1 VGDSGLFSIESTD
14 RTNVAKQY
22 KRFDVMQYRY
32 RMSVETTSKAE
43 LVENIKEWIGVDVE
57 LKKIQKRAKELRAS
71 KKLYTVKL
79 VDIMKTNEID
89 CFDVNNGK
97 LIYTKT
103 KTRGA
108 LGKKQLFAAL
118 ELYFKDDETND
129 AMELSRFILE
139 SCGTKET
146 EGIRMK

>member
-1 VGDSGLFSIESTD
+1 
-14 RTNVAKQY
+14 
-22 KRFDVMQYRY
+22 MQYRY

>member
-1 VGDSGLFSIESTD
+1 MGDSGLFSIESTD